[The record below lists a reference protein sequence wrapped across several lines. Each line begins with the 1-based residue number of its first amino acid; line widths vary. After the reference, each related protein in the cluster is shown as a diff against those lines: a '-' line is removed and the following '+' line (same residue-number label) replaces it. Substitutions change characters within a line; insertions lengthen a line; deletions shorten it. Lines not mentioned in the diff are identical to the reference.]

1 MNKPINLEE
10 QIKNKLREQK
20 NTEYGN
26 YEINF
31 NLLAMLWSVI
41 LKNSLHTDIK
51 PHQVAQCMVMLKML
65 RTTEKFKS
73 DSYLDASIY
82 LDMAKEL
89 HKKTW
94 LTIVSQWTCGSR
106 SYIRRHNNYIKRYRQ
121 KGKSM
126 FKKVRFGNVDFQY
139 IETYDT
145 EENAINGQ
153 NGSFIE
159 VTLETPR
166 ITRSSITKLKEK
178 SDWSENSFAK
188 AKGSA
193 TKETHKVSGVKI

>member
-82 LDMAKEL
+82 LDMANKCEL
-89 HKKTW
+89 GYLDKLARKFRDRAEMCICLKPKIAKSINTLPH
-94 LTIVSQWTCGSR
+94 IHAPPRGD
-106 SYIRRHNNYIKRYRQ
+106 KR
-121 KGKSM
+121 
-126 FKKVRFGNVDFQY
+126 
-139 IETYDT
+139 
-145 EENAINGQ
+145 
-153 NGSFIE
+153 
-159 VTLETPR
+159 
-166 ITRSSITKLKEK
+166 TRPHQTRLDQTT
-178 SDWSENSFAK
+178 SD
-188 AKGSA
+188 
-193 TKETHKVSGVKI
+193 

>member
-82 LDMAKEL
+82 LDMEL
-89 HKKTW
+89 HKK
-94 LTIVSQWTCGSR
+94 
-106 SYIRRHNNYIKRYRQ
+106 NYIKRYRQ

-145 EENAINGQ
+145 EENAIKGQ
-153 NGSFIE
+153 NSSFVE
-159 VTLETPR
+159 VTLEIPR

-178 SDWSENSFAK
+178 SDGSENSFAE
-188 AKGSA
+188 AEGSA

>member
-82 LDMAKEL
+82 LDMA
-89 HKKTW
+89 
-94 LTIVSQWTCGSR
+94 
-106 SYIRRHNNYIKRYRQ
+106 IRINYIKRYRQ

-139 IETYDT
+139 VETYDT
-145 EENAINGQ
+145 EENAIKGQ
-153 NGSFIE
+153 NGSFVE

-178 SDWSENSFAK
+178 SDGSENSFAEAERISNK
-188 AKGSA
+188 RNTQSFW
-193 TKETHKVSGVKI
+193 S

>member
-89 HKKTW
+89 HKK
-94 LTIVSQWTCGSR
+94 
-106 SYIRRHNNYIKRYRQ
+106 HNNYIKRYRQ

-178 SDWSENSFAK
+178 SDGSENSFAE
-188 AKGSA
+188 AERSA

>member
-89 HKKTW
+89 HKK
-94 LTIVSQWTCGSR
+94 
-106 SYIRRHNNYIKRYRQ
+106 NYIKRYRQ

-145 EENAINGQ
+145 EENAIKGQ
-153 NGSFIE
+153 NGSFVE

-178 SDWSENSFAK
+178 SDGSENSFAEAERISNK
-188 AKGSA
+188 RNTQSFW
-193 TKETHKVSGVKI
+193 S

>member
-82 LDMAKEL
+82 LDMAC
-89 HKKTW
+89 KK
-94 LTIVSQWTCGSR
+94 
-106 SYIRRHNNYIKRYRQ
+106 NYIKRYRQ

-145 EENAINGQ
+145 EENAIKGQ

-178 SDWSENSFAK
+178 SDGSENSFAE
-188 AKGSA
+188 AEGSA

>member
-82 LDMAKEL
+82 LDMAKNENMII
-89 HKKTW
+89 K
-94 LTIVSQWTCGSR
+94 SF
-106 SYIRRHNNYIKRYRQ
+106 IKRYRQ

-139 IETYDT
+139 VETYDT
-145 EENAINGQ
+145 EENAIKGQ
-153 NGSFIE
+153 NGSFVE
-159 VTLETPR
+159 VTLEIPR

-178 SDWSENSFAK
+178 SDGSENSFAK
-188 AKGSA
+188 AEGSA

>member
-89 HKKTW
+89 HKRNM
-94 LTIVSQWTCGSR
+94 I
-106 SYIRRHNNYIKRYRQ
+106 IK
-121 KGKSM
+121 SLH
-126 FKKVRFGNVDFQY
+126 KK
-139 IETYDT
+139 I
-145 EENAINGQ
+145 
-153 NGSFIE
+153 
-159 VTLETPR
+159 
-166 ITRSSITKLKEK
+166 
-178 SDWSENSFAK
+178 
-188 AKGSA
+188 
-193 TKETHKVSGVKI
+193 

>member
-89 HKKTW
+89 
-94 LTIVSQWTCGSR
+94 
-106 SYIRRHNNYIKRYRQ
+106 NYIKRYRQ

-145 EENAINGQ
+145 EENAIKGQ
-153 NGSFIE
+153 NGSFVE

-178 SDWSENSFAK
+178 SDGSENSFAEAERISNK
-188 AKGSA
+188 RNTQSFW
-193 TKETHKVSGVKI
+193 S

>member
-41 LKNSLHTDIK
+41 LKGNLHTDIK

-65 RTTEKFKS
+65 RTTEKFKA

-94 LTIVSQWTCGSR
+94 
-106 SYIRRHNNYIKRYRQ
+106 
-121 KGKSM
+121 
-126 FKKVRFGNVDFQY
+126 
-139 IETYDT
+139 
-145 EENAINGQ
+145 
-153 NGSFIE
+153 
-159 VTLETPR
+159 
-166 ITRSSITKLKEK
+166 
-178 SDWSENSFAK
+178 
-188 AKGSA
+188 
-193 TKETHKVSGVKI
+193 